1 MYSAI
6 RFLQILLARTSGTA
20 ARRSRKRRSASVFEC
35 HDRRRL
41 IEPPILYLDGAIRGV
56 YREQAMAGVN
66 QWLDNGGDA
75 GLENFQPR
83 PEAERIERRAQI
95 AGVLPEV
102 RPAVGVQRDD
112 HGIRK
117 RPRGFDGV
125 VGIHGEME
133 RAAGLRRAREWQ
145 HHAGLEAPRDFGDA
159 VIPNRIAADVDRT
172 DVVVLSG
179 SAQSR

>member
-1 MYSAI
+1 MPSSESSEQAEVAG
-6 RFLQILLARTSGTA
+6 FSGA
-20 ARRSRKRRSASVFEC
+20 EVLWQWQRHLRVM
-35 HDRRRL
+35 RRL
-41 IEPPILYLDGAIRGV
+41 D
-56 YREQAMAGVN
+56 AGCN
-66 QWLDNGGDA
+66 A
-75 GLENFQPR
+75 GLEDFQAR
-83 PEAERIERRAQI
+83 AEAKRVERRAQI
-95 AGVLPEV
+95 VRVLAEV
-102 RPAVGVQRDD
+102 RPSVSVQRDD